1 MMMRTRLISLAV
13 AVVVMFGFVVPA
25 AEASRGSGDLGVQ
38 VAVVAGAITDPGSV
52 GNAELSAAVTTVIDA
67 AAAGEVTAQSL
78 LDMVMPL
85 IPGLLDWLV
94 ANAESLVTAL
104 LPILPVLV
112 DALTQLVS
120 ILSGGGPIATT
131 TTTAMGATTTTT
143 AVATTTT
150 TVPATT
156 TTTVPAT
163 TTTTTRCW
171 FFCR

>member
-13 AVVVMFGFVVPA
+13 AIVVMFGFVVPA
-25 AEASRGSGDLGVQ
+25 AGASRGPDDLGVQ
-38 VAVVAGAITDPGSV
+38 VAVVIGAVTEPGSI

-112 DALTQLVS
+112 DAVTQLVS
-120 ILSGGGPIATT
+120 ILSGGGSTT
-131 TTTAMGATTTTT
+131 TTIGATTTTT
-143 AVATTTT
+143 AIGTTTTT
-150 TVPATT
+150 TVSPTT

-171 FFCR
+171 FFCG